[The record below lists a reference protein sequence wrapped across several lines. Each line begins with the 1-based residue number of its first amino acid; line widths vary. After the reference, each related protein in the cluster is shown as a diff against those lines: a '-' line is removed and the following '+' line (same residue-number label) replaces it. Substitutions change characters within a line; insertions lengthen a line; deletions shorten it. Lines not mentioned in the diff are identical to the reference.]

1 MEWVIALIVVMLMP
15 LGLIF
20 WWIPRCDDVGI
31 RKAKN
36 RIVREPASA
45 ILAYEAVS
53 SSSRAP
59 AFPRAHEKAF
69 G

>member
-31 RKAKN
+31 RKAKD
-36 RIVREPASA
+36 RIAREPAPA
-45 ILAYEAVS
+45 ILAYEAAP
-53 SSSRAP
+53 SSSRTSG
-59 AFPRAHEKAF
+59 FHRAHEKAL